1 MLLKSCKK
9 VRSNTIQ
16 MKQFKKNT
24 LFDIK
29 INKLSILKSSLKI
42 LKVPSISTFSINSK
56 DKSKRR
62 NFPTSFMIIK
72 FLNSDLKNLENLKT
86 HINCTRFLNNL

>member
-1 MLLKSCKK
+1 MMLKSCKK

-29 INKLSILKSSLKI
+29 IRKLSILKSSLKI
-42 LKVPSISTFSINSK
+42 VKVPSISTFSISILKIKVK
-56 DKSKRR
+56 DE
-62 NFPTSFMIIK
+62 I
-72 FLNSDLKNLENLKT
+72 FLQVL
-86 HINCTRFLNNL
+86 

>member
-1 MLLKSCKK
+1 MMLQSCKE

-24 LFDIK
+24 LIK
-29 INKLSILKSSLKI
+29 ISKLSILKSSLKI
-42 LKVPSISTFSINSK
+42 LKVPSISAFSINSE

-72 FLNSDLKNLENLKT
+72 FLNSDLKNLEDLKT